1 MDQARDRRDASVPGR
16 PMGAATR
23 TVRLPQPLPMR
34 RGGVLHE
41 VDVAYES
48 WGPRRD
54 DNVVLLFTGLS
65 PDAHAAASAADPT
78 PGWWQEMVG
87 VGRAFDT
94 ERLHVVCIN
103 SLGSC
108 FGSTGPAS
116 LDPATGA
123 PYRLSFP
130 TLSIEDIAD
139 AAHAA
144 LRALGYGRLRAVA
157 GNSLGGMSALAYA
170 LRHPGEVDALVS
182 VSSAARALPFAIAIR
197 SLQREF
203 IRNDP
208 AWEGGRYPPHGGPIG
223 GMRVARKLG
232 MLSYRSAKEWE
243 QRFGRARCKPLEDA
257 PPAGFGHQFEVE
269 AYLEAHAQR
278 FVGGF
283 DPNCYL
289 YLSRAMDL
297 FDASEHGHD
306 GSLPSAFVRL
316 ALREALVVGVETD
329 MLFPVEQQVELAAA
343 LEAPGRRVEFARL
356 NCLQGHD
363 SFLIDVPAFDA
374 ALRPFLA
381 RL

>member
-1 MDQARDRRDASVPGR
+1 MAGSSSI
-16 PMGAATR
+16 
-23 TVRLPQPLPMR
+23 VRLPQPLAMR

-41 VDVAYES
+41 VDVAYET
-48 WGPRRD
+48 WGRRRD

-65 PDAHAAASAADPT
+65 PDAHAASSAADPT
-78 PGWWQEMVG
+78 PGWWEEMVG
-87 VGRAFDT
+87 PGKAIDT
-94 ERLHVVCIN
+94 ERWHVVCVN

-108 FGSTGPAS
+108 FGTTGPAS
-116 LDPATGA
+116 ADPVTGH
-123 PYRLSFP
+123 PYRLGFP
-130 TLSIEDIAD
+130 VLSIEDIAD

-144 LRALGYGRLRAVA
+144 LAALGYRRLRAVA
-157 GNSLGGMSALAYA
+157 GCSLGGMSALAYA
-170 LRHPGEVDALVS
+170 LRHPGEVDALIS

-208 AWEGGRYPPHGGPIG
+208 AWDGGRYPPHGGPIG

-232 MLSYRSAKEWE
+232 MLSYRSAEEWK
-243 QRFGRARCKPLEDA
+243 QRFGRARCQPLELA

-289 YLSRAMDL
+289 YLSRSMDL
-297 FDASEHGHD
+297 FDATEHGHD
-306 GSLPSAFVRL
+306 GSLASAFARL

-329 MLFPVEQQVELAAA
+329 MLFPIEQQAELAAA
-343 LEAPGRRVEFARL
+343 LAAPGRRVEFARL
-356 NCLQGHD
+356 ACLQGHD
-363 SFLIDVPAFDA
+363 SFLIDVPAFDG